1 MVFELSVLK
10 GWDNLDGWESVCEAE
25 TRRLGTVTVLKVA
38 AQARS
43 KNQNPD
49 LSEGNRKADE
59 LAKAYADQLFKD
71 QLDDLTCKIAWVLDL
86 QSHLIHQFCQKTSN
100 IMLQEYEL
108 EVSR

>member
-1 MVFELSVLK
+1 MCK
-10 GWDNLDGWESVCEAE
+10 AE
-25 TRRLGTVTVLKVA
+25 TRRLGTATVLKVA
-38 AQARS
+38 AHGRC

-59 LAKAYADQLFKD
+59 MAKACADQLFKD
-71 QLDDLTCKIAWVLDL
+71 QLDDLTCKIARVLDL

-100 IMLQEYEL
+100 TMLQEYEL